1 MVDGEECTVLCPLAD
16 MANHDF
22 ALGCD
27 FTKKYNPDTQMF
39 EICYKKG
46 PGCKAGDELFFKYGE
61 VCNAQQI
68 FRWQPTRRLKLA
80 LAGSKLA
87 AVAMLRVRR

>member
-22 ALGCD
+22 ELGCD
-27 FTKKYNPDTQMF
+27 FTKKYNPDTQTF

-46 PGCKAGDELFFKYGE
+46 PGCRAGDELFFKYGE
-61 VCNAQQI
+61 VCKFARMYGN
-68 FRWQPTRRLKLA
+68 
-80 LAGSKLA
+80 
-87 AVAMLRVRR
+87 MLRTGVLG